1 MIKKFFAVLIVFTLI
16 LNTNVKADGDD
27 EGMWLPMLVQKL
39 NMQKMKAMGLKISA
53 EDIYSVNQGSLKDA
67 VIALDHGSCTGELVS
82 PDGLFLTN
90 HHCGYGEI
98 QAHSTVEHDYLT
110 DGFWAMSRE
119 EELPNPGKTVSF
131 LISVKDVTD
140 KVNEVVTDEMSELER
155 ETVIKKLSKKLEKDA
170 VESSKEWYEARVQS
184 FFEGNNYY
192 IFVYETFKDVRLVG
206 APPSSIGKFG
216 ADTDNWMWPRHT
228 GDFSMFRIYCAPD
241 GKPADYS
248 EENVPF
254 HPKKFFPVSLKG
266 TDKNDFAMVMG
277 YPGGTTR
284 YMTSSE
290 VDQEMTNTNATRI
303 KLRGIKQGIMKKEMN
318 ASDKVRIQYAS
329 KYSRSTNYY
338 KYSIGQNKGLKA
350 LNVIGKK
357 QKGEANLEAWI
368 AKKKKR
374 SEKYGDALPT
384 IKKSVKELDEANI
397 VQNYWVEAFWMGPE
411 VIKTSLRGYYGL
423 QRAAGQEE
431 AMKEFKEK
439 GKEFFKDFHQP
450 IDKEIF
456 VAMCNT
462 YKKDIKPA
470 YYPTFFQLVD
480 SAHSGSFSKF
490 ADYLYSTSIFIDE
503 ARFNN
508 FLDNIDLAS
517 LEKDPGVI
525 VANSVYSIY
534 QGLQAKTKEKMYEYG
549 KGKRQYL
556 AAILEKDQDVAH
568 YPDANSTM
576 RFTYGSVG
584 DYEPMDAVLYKHYT
598 TLKGYMEKENK
609 GAPKTDEFYVPQKLK
624 DIYAKKDYGDYV
636 HKYSNGKEEM
646 RVCFTTN
653 NDITGGNS
661 GSPVINGNGELI
673 GIAFD
678 GNWEAM
684 SGDIAFETELQKCI
698 NVDIRFVLFI
708 IDKYAGAKHLIDEM
722 TIVK

>member
-1 MIKKFFAVLIVFTLI
+1 MIKKFFAVLLVFTLI

-39 NMQKMKAMGLKISA
+39 NMQKMQAMGLKLTA
-53 EDIYSVNQGSLKDA
+53 EDIYSVNKGSLKDA

-131 LISVKDVTD
+131 LISVEDVTD
-140 KVNEVVTDEMSELER
+140 KVNEVVNDEMSEKER
-155 ETVIKKLSKKLEKDA
+155 ETAIMKLAAKLEKAA
-170 VESSKEWYEARVQS
+170 VDNSKEWYEAKMQP
-184 FFEGNNYY
+184 FFEGNSYY
-192 IFVYETFKDVRLVG
+192 LFVYETFMDVRLVG
-206 APPSSIGKFG
+206 APPSSIGKYG

-241 GKPADYS
+241 GKPAEYS

-254 HPKKFFPVSLKG
+254 HPKKFFPVSVKG
-266 TDKNDFAMVMG
+266 TKKNDFAMVMG
-277 YPGGTTR
+277 YPGSTTR
-284 YMTSSE
+284 YMTSWG
-290 VDQEMTNTNATRI
+290 VDQEMKNTNAIRI
-303 KLRGIKQGIMKKEMN
+303 KLRGIKQDIMKKEMN

-350 LNVIGKK
+350 LNVVAKK
-357 QKGEANLEAWI
+357 QKGEAELEAWI
-368 AKKKKR
+368 NKKKKR
-374 SEKYGDALPT
+374 KEKYGEALPI
-384 IKKSVKELDEANI
+384 IKKLTKELDEANK
-397 VQNYWVEAFWMGPE
+397 VQNYWVEAFWLGPE
-411 VIKTSLRGYYGL
+411 CIKAGLRGYYGL
-423 QRAAGQEE
+423 QRAAGNEE

-439 GKEFFKDFHQP
+439 GKDFFKDYYQP
-450 IDKEIF
+450 IDKEMFI
-456 VAMCNT
+456 AMCET
-462 YKKDIKPA
+462 YKEDINPN
-470 YYPTFFQLVD
+470 YYPSFFKLVD
-480 SAHSGSFSKF
+480 TVYSGDFSKY
-490 ADYLYSTSIFIDE
+490 ADYLYSTSVFVDE
-503 ARFNN
+503 DRFNKFMEN
-508 FLDNIDLAS
+508 VDLAK
-517 LEKDPGVI
+517 LEKDPAVV
-525 VANSVYSIY
+525 VANSVYAVY
-534 QGLQAKTKEKMYEYG
+534 TGLQKETEEKMYEFD
-549 KGKRQYL
+549 KGKRKYL
-556 AAILEKDQDVAH
+556 AALLEKEKDVAH

-584 DYEPMDAVLYKHYT
+584 DYSPMDAVIYKHYT
-598 TLKGYMEKENK
+598 TLKGYMEKEK
-609 GAPKTDEFYVPQKLK
+609 EGAPKTDEFYVPQKLK
-624 DIYAKKDYGDYV
+624 DLYAAKDYGQYADI
-636 HKYSNGKEEM
+636 SSDGKKEM

-698 NVDIRFVLFI
+698 NVDIRFVLFV